1 MPVSFSDLGVNPAMT
16 ASLAERGILEAFPIQ
31 VASIPDALAGRDV
44 VAKAPTGSGK
54 TIAFGVAAADRCKD
68 AAPRRPRGLVL
79 EPTRELAGQVRD
91 ELAALMPGRER
102 RVIAVYGGT
111 SYGPAR
117 TALQKGVDVL
127 VACPG
132 RLEDLIEQ
140 GMVDLSQVELVVV
153 DEADRMADMGFLPSV
168 RRLLEAAAE
177 NCQVLLFSATMGP
190 EIESLV
196 RQFQTDPVRHD
207 VSESMEATG
216 EVAHHFWKVGR
227 EERVEVTAQAVTQ
240 LGRAIVFCRT
250 RHGADRLARQLT
262 AAGVS
267 SVAIHG
273 DRSQAQREKALRI
286 FEGGGATA
294 LVATDVAAR
303 GIHLEALPGVI
314 HFDPPTDHTDYTHRS
329 GRTGRAG
336 LDGIVVSMV
345 LDDQRKKVAVLQKRL
360 DLPVGTE
367 LPEFLV
373 APEMPLPTPKPARTS
388 NAENQGRAGGQ
399 PRRDHD
405 RSDTER
411 RGNSGGARRENRSSS
426 RQGAA
431 RHERESSTA
440 RNGAR
445 PATRAVSHGPSDRRR
460 QQSDRGP
467 TGTVKFYDTERGY
480 GFVEREGSSD
490 LFVHASALVGGPA
503 GSLEAGQAVTFEV
516 GQGRRGDEARNV
528 KVVTGTPRGTRRPNR
543 R

>member
-1 MPVSFSDLGVNPAMT
+1 
-16 ASLAERGILEAFPIQ
+16 
-31 VASIPDALAGRDV
+31 
-44 VAKAPTGSGK
+44 
-54 TIAFGVAAADRCKD
+54 
-68 AAPRRPRGLVL
+68 
-79 EPTRELAGQVRD
+79 
-91 ELAALMPGRER
+91 
-102 RVIAVYGGT
+102 
-111 SYGPAR
+111 
-117 TALQKGVDVL
+117 
-127 VACPG
+127 
-132 RLEDLIEQ
+132 
-140 GMVDLSQVELVVV
+140 
-153 DEADRMADMGFLPSV
+153 
-168 RRLLEAAAE
+168 
-177 NCQVLLFSATMGP
+177 
-190 EIESLV
+190 
-196 RQFQTDPVRHD
+196 VRHD

-216 EVAHHFWKVGR
+216 DVTHHFWKVGR

-273 DRSQAQREKALRI
+273 DRSQAQRERALRT
-286 FEGGGATA
+286 FESGGAIA

-360 DLPVGTE
+360 ELPVGTE
-367 LPEFLV
+367 MPAVLE

-388 NAENQGRAGGQ
+388 NAEDQGRSGGQ
-399 PRRDHD
+399 PRREHD
-405 RSDTER
+405 RRSTT
-411 RGNSGGARRENRSSS
+411 GGARRESRSST
-426 RQGAA
+426 RQGSS
-431 RHERESSTA
+431 RHDREASAPRS
-440 RNGAR
+440 GAR
-445 PATRAVSHGPSDRRR
+445 PGSRTSTHGPSDRRR

-490 LFVHASALVGGPA
+490 LFVHASALAGGPA

-528 KVVTGTPRGTRRPNR
+528 KVVTGAPRGTRRPNR